1 MNAKNVVEAEIEGA
15 KGTTVI
21 VLETGIGNVIGRG
34 TDDGTET
41 ETETETVKGAT
52 VAPETDQTVGT
63 LIEIEIA
70 NVRGK
75 GTETKMIAGAKGKNL
90 TAQTAT
96 MRKGPSE
103 KSMYS
108 SLRANRGL
116 FTEHMSGCSI
126 PGTSLMNL

>member
-34 TDDGTET
+34 TDDGT

-108 SLRANRGL
+108 SLWANRGL
-116 FTEHMSGCSI
+116 FTEHISGCSI